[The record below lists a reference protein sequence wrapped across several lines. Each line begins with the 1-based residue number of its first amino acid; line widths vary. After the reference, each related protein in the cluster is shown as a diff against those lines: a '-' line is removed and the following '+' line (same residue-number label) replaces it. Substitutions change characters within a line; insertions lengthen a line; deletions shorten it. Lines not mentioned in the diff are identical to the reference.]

1 MADLVA
7 RAKAKLAEM
16 ESAGLRKVERAIT
29 SPQGGEVRVAG
40 TEAPVLNFC
49 ANNYLGLADH
59 PRLIAAAHAALDSHG
74 VGMASVRFICGT
86 GDLHRELERRLAA
99 WLGKDDCIL
108 FPSCFDANGGLF
120 EPLLGAEDA
129 VISDSLNHAS
139 IIDGIRLCKARRYR
153 YANNDMA
160 DLESKLRE
168 AGDARTRLIVT
179 DGVFS
184 MDGIVAD
191 LPAICDLAARYDAL
205 MMIDDCHATGFM
217 GPTGAGSAEH
227 HGMLDRVDLITGTLG
242 KALGGAAGG
251 FVAGPGPIV
260 ELLRQT
266 ARPYLFSNAL
276 PPAICAATLAALD
289 LIAEEPER
297 RARVHA
303 NAAHFRARM
312 AEAGFT
318 LGGADHPIVP
328 VMLGEAPLAA
338 DMARRLHAAGIYVTA
353 FSYPVVPKGQA
364 RIRVQLTA
372 AHSREQIDRAVA
384 AFAEA
389 AGALN
394 LLDEK
399 RTGTP

>member
-29 SPQGGEVRVAG
+29 SPQGGEVRAAG

-353 FSYPVVPKGQA
+353 RRRHLRHRLFLSGRAQGPGPHPGP
-364 RIRVQLTA
+364 
-372 AHSREQIDRAVA
+372 AHRRA
-384 AFAEA
+384 
-389 AGALN
+389 
-394 LLDEK
+394 
-399 RTGTP
+399 